1 MRFLVLWCMGSVDKK
16 FRELEHDANRDTSND
31 TIAYWRYMAN
41 NGVHPLMILKNQAE
55 YLDTFSNDA
64 CLFYLTFTFVD
75 GTDGIANGIGRHVLS
90 YVGTEGDGDI
100 RRREIQKEIEKEKKE
115 IRRRQETVER
125 LESEYAN
132 TL

>member
-1 MRFLVLWCMGSVDKK
+1 MSIVDKK
-16 FRELEHDANRDTSND
+16 FREIEHDANRDASND
-31 TIAYWRYMAN
+31 TIAYRRYMAN

-64 CLFYLTFTFVD
+64 QLFYLAFTFVD
-75 GTDGIANGIGRHVLS
+75 GTDGIANGIGRHILS
-90 YVGTEGDGDI
+90 YVGTEGDGGI

-115 IRRRQETVER
+115 IRRRQETVKR